1 MKKIKITLALI
12 LISSICLSQ
21 NHNNLQSKEKK
32 QESLVFLAY
41 SVAFSGVNTYFM
53 YKNEQFPRPALI
65 INLAI
70 PLSSLTYVGITHKNE
85 LKAIKPFKKIK
96 KLFNGK

>member
-1 MKKIKITLALI
+1 MKKIKITLALV
-12 LISSICLSQ
+12 LISTICLSQ
-21 NHNNLQSKEKK
+21 NLQTKERK

-53 YKNEQFPRPALI
+53 YRNEQFPRPAFA

-70 PLSSLTYVGITHKNE
+70 PLASLTYVGITHKNE
-85 LKAIKPFKKIK
+85 LKAIKPIRRIK
-96 KLFNGK
+96 NLFNGK

>member
-1 MKKIKITLALI
+1 MKKIKITLALM
-12 LISSICLSQ
+12 LVSSICLSQ
-21 NHNNLQSKEKK
+21 NLNHLQTKERK

-53 YKNEQFPRPALI
+53 YKNEQFPRPAFV

-70 PLSSLTYVGITHKNE
+70 PISALTYVGITHKNE
-85 LKAIKPFKKIK
+85 LKAIKPRIK
-96 KLFNGK
+96 NLFNGK